1 MQTPCRPSPAN
12 SRRPCAPRPAR
23 APSARSG
30 CRRRKQVER
39 VHEGRADDAEDVLH
53 ALGDQGFHKRFAG
66 VMCLLLM
73 SISWRAGAGR
83 VDSGLHIGRA
93 PILHP
98 KRRHSHP
105 ASFHFPQNPSRGGPP
120 QARSSFL
127 KDERRILRRAALTL
141 LELVAQSE
149 RPVSLAALTEA
160 SGLPAV
166 RAAHPV
172 AAGRR
177 RHAAASPPAR
187 ATSAAGARDAMI
199 NSRCGERHRILD
211 SLVDEIGETC
221 NCTMLDGD
229 EVVYL
234 DRVETAWPLR
244 VNLQPG
250 SRVPLHCSASGK
262 LFLAHMRR
270 EARER
275 LLPPRCRAIHPV
287 RHAGAGPRI
296 PQHPQGRRQLRPRG
310 IPAGHRLHVPIL
322 HGNRAVAAVALHAP
336 LARCPSTRPA
346 PGCRACSRRRR
357 RVRGGCADAG
367 RLNAPLSRTRPCQK
381 PICPG

>member
-1 MQTPCRPSPAN
+1 M
-12 SRRPCAPRPAR
+12 
-23 APSARSG
+23 
-30 CRRRKQVER
+30 
-39 VHEGRADDAEDVLH
+39 
-53 ALGDQGFHKRFAG
+53 
-66 VMCLLLM
+66 
-73 SISWRAGAGR
+73 
-83 VDSGLHIGRA
+83 
-93 PILHP
+93 
-98 KRRHSHP
+98 
-105 ASFHFPQNPSRGGPP
+105 
-120 QARSSFL
+120 
-127 KDERRILRRAALTL
+127 
-141 LELVAQSE
+141 AQSE

-160 SGLPAV
+160 SGLPSVLRILSRLAD
-166 RAAHPV
+166 
-172 AAGRR
+172 AGMLLREP
-177 RHAAASPPAR
+177 ASKSYVSGPRLAL
-187 ATSAAGARDAMI
+187 ARDAMI
-199 NSRCGERHRILD
+199 NSPLRERHRILD

-275 LLPPRCRAIHPV
+275 LLAAPLPRYTPNTLCDMQALDPEFRSI
-287 RHAGAGPRI
+287 RKEGASFDREEY
-296 PQHPQGRRQLRPRG
+296 LLG
-310 IPAGHRLHVPIL
+310 IVCMAVPIL

-336 LARCPSTRPA
+336 LARLSIDA
-346 PGCRACSRRRR
+346 ARAWLPRMQQAAAAGAD
-357 RVRGGCADAG
+357 VRGGCADAG